1 MCGIFGHFSNKFTK
15 DIQEQNNRLKSAT
28 DSLYHRGPDDNG
40 LETFEIKSEEDK
52 FIKLLSLGH
61 TRLSIIELSKKGHQP
76 MSSSDGRYVIVY
88 NGEIY
93 NYKELRNELKD
104 LGHTFNTQSDTEVL
118 IAAWLHWGPESLKKL
133 IGMFAFAIYDKQLN
147 TITCV
152 RDAFGIKPFFYA
164 DDRGQFSFASDIN
177 ALLELREKPKKL
189 CLQRAYDYLVHGV
202 YDNNELTFIDGVKH
216 LMPGCLMEFDLSKAS
231 ITKTIKWWTPSIIER
246 ADLSFEQAAEKVR
259 EQFLEN
265 IKLHLRSDVPLGA
278 ALSGGIDSSAVVCA
292 MRYLEPKAD
301 IHTFSYIAKDS
312 PISEEKWVDFIN
324 EHIRAKSYKVLAN
337 GDQLLRDLDD
347 VIKAQGEPFGSTS
360 IYAQYRVFQLA
371 KQNGMTVTLDGQ
383 GADEL
388 LAGYSGY
395 PVERMQSLLE
405 KRDFKTLLS
414 FTHQWKSWP
423 GRGNVKAYKCLG
435 AGITPNNLRPL
446 LKNLFIK
453 SPKPDWLNVKYLL
466 QQGVVLKTEL
476 QSQLADNRGRRVV
489 ETLANLLQLEG
500 LPQLLRHGDR
510 NSMRFSIE
518 SRVPFL
524 TIPTADLL
532 LSLPE
537 EYLISNKGETKS
549 VFRAAMRG
557 IVPDYVL
564 DRKDK
569 VGFATPEKDLL
580 KQLASKARLWL
591 QESEPL
597 PWLNKQA
604 MINEFD
610 AIISGKKAFSWQAWR
625 FINFTRWYQLVF
637 LPMRKI

>member
-1 MCGIFGHFSNKFTK
+1 MCGIFGYFSNKFTQ
-15 DIQEQNNRLKSAT
+15 DIQEQNNRLKLAAN
-28 DSLYHRGPDDNG
+28 SLYHRGPDDNG
-40 LETFEIKSEEDK
+40 LETFKIKSEEDK
-52 FIKLLSLGH
+52 FTKLLSLGH

-76 MSSSDGRYVIVY
+76 MSSSDGHYVIVY

-93 NYKELRNELKD
+93 NYKELRNDLKD
-104 LGHTFNTQSDTEVL
+104 LGHVFKTQSDTEVL
-118 IAAWLHWGPESLKKL
+118 IAAWSQWGQECLTRL
-133 IGMFAFAIYDKQLN
+133 VGMFAFVVYDKQLN

-164 DDRGQFSFASDIN
+164 DDDGQFSFASDIN

-189 CLQRAYDYLVHGV
+189 CLQRAYDYLVQGV
-202 YDNNELTFIDGVKH
+202 YDNNELTFIEGAKH
-216 LMPGCLMEFDLSKAS
+216 LMPGCLMEFDFSKAS
-231 ITKTIKWWTPSIIER
+231 ITKTIKWWTPSIKER
-246 ADLSFEQAAEKVR
+246 ADLSFKQAAEKVR

-265 IKLHLRSDVPLGA
+265 VKLHLRSDVPLGA

-292 MRYLEPKAD
+292 MRYLEPKTD

-312 PISEEKWVDFIN
+312 PISEEKWVDLIN
-324 EHIRAKSYKVLAN
+324 EHAHAKSYKVVAN
-337 GDQLLRDLDD
+337 GDELLRDLDD
-347 VIKAQGEPFGSTS
+347 LIQAQGEPFGSTS
-360 IYAQYRVFQLA
+360 IYVQYRIFQMA
-371 KQNGMTVTLDGQ
+371 KKNGVTVTLDGQ

-395 PVERMQSLLE
+395 PIERMQSLFE
-405 KRDFKTLLS
+405 QRDFKTLLS

-423 GRGNVKAYKCLG
+423 GRGSVKAYKYLC
-435 AGITPNNLRPL
+435 ASIAPNNLRPL

-453 SPKPDWLNVKYLL
+453 SLKPDWLNIEYLL

-476 QSQLADNRGRRVV
+476 QSQLTDNRGRRVV
-489 ETLANLLQLEG
+489 ETLANSLQLAG

-510 NSMRFSIE
+510 NSMRFSVE

-549 VFRAAMRG
+549 IFRAAMRG
-557 IVPDYVL
+557 IVPDQIL

-569 VGFATPEKDLL
+569 IGFETPEKIWFMAMAPTLRKWLEDAQEIDFIKTSKLLIDFDLI
-580 KQLASKARLWL
+580 
-591 QESEPL
+591 
-597 PWLNKQA
+597 
-604 MINEFD
+604 MT
-610 AIISGKKAFSWQAWR
+610 GKKPFTWQVWR
-625 FINFTRWYQLVF
+625 WVNFIHWHKNVF
-637 LPMRKI
+637 G